1 MSKQIYVEFYCT
13 ECELSEVNDARKYE
27 CPRCESDEVVNTEF
41 LICDCGKRVY
51 LHSHTNFCE
60 CGRLYNGFGQALAA
74 PEDWNP
80 EDMYDIFGPQN

>member
-41 LICDCGKRVY
+41 LICDCGKRADADV
-51 LHSHTNFCE
+51 S
-60 CGRLYNGFGQALAA
+60 YNK
-74 PEDWNP
+74 NP
-80 EDMYDIFGPQN
+80 NAGPQIFAAE